1 MLNFAYHNPVRLVFG
16 RGAENEA
23 GRLAETVARTHKCLV
38 VYGGGSV
45 VRSGLLASVRKSL
58 EAAGMTV
65 IEKGGVHPN
74 PRLCFVRETVDWMR
88 DQRAWVLSSP
98 WAAAP

>member
-1 MLNFAYHNPVRLVFG
+1 MKPVVWLKPLPAPQV
-16 RGAENEA
+16 
-23 GRLAETVARTHKCLV
+23 LV

-88 DQRAWVLSSP
+88 DQAWVLSSP

>member
-1 MLNFAYHNPVRLVFG
+1 M
-16 RGAENEA
+16 
-23 GRLAETVARTHKCLV
+23 LV

-65 IEKGGVHPN
+65 IEKGGGPSQPPPVA
-74 PRLCFVRETVDWMR
+74 FVRETVDWMR
-88 DQRAWVLSSP
+88 DQAWVLSSP

>member
-45 VRSGLLASVRKSL
+45 VRLSL
-58 EAAGMTV
+58 
-65 IEKGGVHPN
+65 IHI
-74 PRLCFVRETVDWMR
+74 
-88 DQRAWVLSSP
+88 
-98 WAAAP
+98 

>member
-38 VYGGGSV
+38 VYGG
-45 VRSGLLASVRKSL
+45 
-58 EAAGMTV
+58 E
-65 IEKGGVHPN
+65 E
-74 PRLCFVRETVDWMR
+74 PRGRRHDG
-88 DQRAWVLSSP
+88 D
-98 WAAAP
+98 